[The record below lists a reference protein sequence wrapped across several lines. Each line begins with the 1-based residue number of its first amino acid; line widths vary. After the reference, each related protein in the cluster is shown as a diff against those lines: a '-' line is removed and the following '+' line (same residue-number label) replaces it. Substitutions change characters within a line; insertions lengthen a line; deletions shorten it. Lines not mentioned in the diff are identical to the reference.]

1 MPRAVWELLY
11 LLGRLTRALDFCME
25 KEWGL
30 HVWSRWN
37 LLEIM
42 FFPIGVRLK
51 DGMEW
56 SIKDVQTERKYSLGY
71 YS

>member
-1 MPRAVWELLY
+1 
-11 LLGRLTRALDFCME
+11 ME

-30 HVWSRWN
+30 HVWSRRN

-42 FFPIGVRLK
+42 FLPIGVRLK

-56 SIKDVQTERKYSLGY
+56 SIKDVRTERKYSLGY